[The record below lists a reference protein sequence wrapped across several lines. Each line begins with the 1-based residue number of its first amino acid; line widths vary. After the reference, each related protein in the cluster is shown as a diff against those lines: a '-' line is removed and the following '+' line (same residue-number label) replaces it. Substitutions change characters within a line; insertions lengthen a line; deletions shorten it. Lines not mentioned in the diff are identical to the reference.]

1 MPRKQ
6 RPTPSFQGLSI
17 IEDDCLEEASDENN
31 SDLRVYKERNERRQR
46 SSSLAQSQ
54 HIRDMIAKTVEE
66 LSGPQFTESWE
77 ERLQRVLAEAKE
89 SGHSSERI
97 FAILGKKP
105 EAGELIPKQSFVE
118 GLGKLGLKWKDEE
131 ELGFITDRFGADGDG
146 MISLS
151 KVQHYCYHDV
161 PSVAWK
167 AERQRLEAAD
177 ASADDAAGNDMEDG
191 SRFDIKEIQYRVGPE
206 VHSTSKLFWRQKV
219 SVNIT
224 LRYCKDLDI
233 ITMQLQNAE
242 TGEEYETLF
251 VRKLDCAVDGGALEE
266 AEIRAVQTSDEKA
279 HWKVYSNYLV
289 ARLQMNKV
297 GGSYQPR
304 LGNLHGDEMS
314 TMEIQKPANLIAPK
328 RSERQSAG
336 LGVKSID
343 AEFQST
349 IKAFEQNSRSAR
361 ASRQSAQEM
370 SYLVESALKEI
381 LEEDCTREDR
391 SKSVGTQRNQK
402 RWVDV

>member
-17 IEDDCLEEASDENN
+17 IEDECLEEASNENN

-46 SSSLAQSQ
+46 SSLLAQSQ

-66 LSGPQFTESWE
+66 LSGPLFAESWE
-77 ERLQRVLAEAKE
+77 ERLKRVLAEAKE

-105 EAGELIPKQSFVE
+105 DAGELIPKQSFVE
-118 GLGKLGLKWKDEE
+118 GLGKLSLKWKDEE

-151 KVQHYCYHDV
+151 KVQHYCYHEV

-177 ASADDAAGNDMEDG
+177 ASADDAAGNDVEDG
-191 SRFDIKEIQYRVGPE
+191 NRFDIKEIHYRVGPE

-219 SVNIT
+219 SVKIT
-224 LRYCKDLDI
+224 LRYCKDLDT
-233 ITMQLQNAE
+233 ITIQLQNSE

-251 VRKLDCAVDGGALEE
+251 VSKSDCAIDRGALEE
-266 AEIRAVQTSDEKA
+266 AETRADDKA
-279 HWKVYSNYLV
+279 YWEVYSNYLV
-289 ARLQMNKV
+289 TRLQMHQV
-297 GGSYQPR
+297 GGSYRPR

-314 TMEIQKPANLIAPK
+314 TLEVQKPANLIAPK
-328 RSERQSAG
+328 RCERQSAG
-336 LGVKSID
+336 LDVKSID
-343 AEFQST
+343 AQFQST
-349 IKAFEQNSRSAR
+349 IQAFEQNSRSAR
-361 ASRQSAQEM
+361 TSRQSAQEM
-370 SYLVESALKEI
+370 SHLVESALKEI
-381 LEEDCTREDR
+381 LVEDCTNKDR

-402 RWVDV
+402 KWVGV

>member
-1 MPRKQ
+1 MPRKH

-17 IEDDCLEEASDENN
+17 IEDECEEASNENN

-77 ERLQRVLAEAKE
+77 ERLQRVLADAKE

-105 EAGELIPKQSFVE
+105 EAGEHIPKQSFVE
-118 GLGKLGLKWKDEE
+118 GLGKLGLKWKDDEE
-131 ELGFITDRFGADGDG
+131 MGFITDRFGADGDG

-177 ASADDAAGNDMEDG
+177 ASADDGAGNDVEDG

-206 VHSTSKLFWRQKV
+206 VHGTSKLFWRQKV

-233 ITMQLQNAE
+233 IVMQLQNSE

-251 VRKLDCAVDGGALEE
+251 VSKSNCAID
-266 AEIRAVQTSDEKA
+266 RAMQTSDDKA
-279 HWKVYSNYLV
+279 RWEVYSNYLV
-289 ARLQMNKV
+289 ARLQMNKFEE
-297 GGSYQPR
+297 SYQPR

-314 TMEIQKPANLIAPK
+314 TLEIRKPANLIFPK
-328 RSERQSAG
+328 RCERQSAG
-336 LGVKSID
+336 MDVKSID

-349 IKAFEQNSRSAR
+349 IEAFEQNSRSAR
-361 ASRQSAQEM
+361 TSRQSAQEM

-381 LEEDCTREDR
+381 LDEDCTNKDR

-402 RWVDV
+402 KWMGV